1 VGKDW
6 AKGLTAETDQRV
18 RRGAEAR
25 RGQQRVR
32 RKPLEECKWRFAGH
46 TKLAL
51 TWSDDMAYIVGLTA
65 TDGCLFTGVRK
76 INFKSED
83 RRLVATYLE
92 LLGRTNR
99 IKEQLTR
106 TGNIVYFT
114 EFHDSRLYE
123 WFRSVGLMP
132 RKSLV
137 LGEIDVPDARLLAL
151 ARGLLDGDGSIINE
165 VYRADTGDRSD
176 YYWEYLITR
185 FTSASRPHLDWLE
198 ARIRALTGLRGRVGE
213 VKRKPD
219 PTRHPFFRLEYGKLA
234 SHVLLPLLY
243 PREMPCLERKRA
255 IWHDY
260 ARRHGLVSALK

>member
-1 VGKDW
+1 MGKGW
-6 AKGLTAETDQRV
+6 AKGLTAQTDQRV
-18 RRGAEAR
+18 QRGAEAR

-32 RKPLEECKWRFAGH
+32 RKRLEECKWRFASR
-46 TKLAL
+46 TTLEL
-51 TWSDDMAYIVGLTA
+51 SWSDDMAYVVGLTA

-83 RRLVATYLE
+83 RQLVATYLA

-106 TGNIVYFT
+106 TGNIVYVT

-132 RKSLV
+132 RKSLI
-137 LGEIDVPDARLLAL
+137 LGAIDVPDARLMAL

-165 VYRADTGDRSD
+165 VYRADTGRRSD
-176 YYWEYLITR
+176 YYWDYLITR

-198 ARIRALTGLRGRVGE
+198 ARIRALTGLYGSVGE
-213 VKRKPD
+213 AKRKAPD
-219 PTRHPFFRLEYGKLA
+219 PTRHPFFRLEYGKRA
-234 SHVLLPLLY
+234 SHALLPLVY
-243 PREMPCLERKRA
+243 PSREMPCLERKRA
-255 IWHDY
+255 IWY
-260 ARRHGLVSALK
+260 AYA